1 MYMDDKYIYINDK
14 SLCEEVC
21 DEIITEFNKSNYT
34 PGTTS
39 RGIDTNMKLTY
50 DFVINGRTE
59 WKEIESMLYKE
70 LNHNIKNYIE
80 HVGQV
85 NSKLF
90 TDSTGYNPFNMNDIC
105 VDNLTF
111 QIQKYIN
118 NKGLFSPHHD
128 FNIDKTQFRI
138 FTYIWYLN
146 DVNIGGETVFNPTL
160 KITPKTGRLVIF
172 PACWTFPHQG
182 KMPISND
189 KYIITGW
196 VYKQI

>member
-1 MYMDDKYIYINDK
+1 MYMDDKYIYLNDK
-14 SLCEEVC
+14 SLCGEVC
-21 DEIITEFNKSNYT
+21 DEIITKFNKSNYT

-39 RGIDTNMKLTY
+39 RGININMKLTY
-50 DFVINGRTE
+50 DLVINGRTE
-59 WKEIESMLYKE
+59 WEEIESMLYNE
-70 LNHNIKNYIE
+70 LYHNIKNYIE
-80 HVGQV
+80 HITQV

-90 TDSTGYNPFNMNDIC
+90 AEYIPFDINEIC
-105 VDNLTF
+105 DDNLTF

-118 NKGLFSPHHD
+118 NKGMFSPHHD
-128 FNIDKTQFRI
+128 FNIEKNQFRI

-146 DVNIGGETVFNPTL
+146 DVDIGGETVFNQQI

-172 PACWTFPHQG
+172 PACWTAPHQG

-196 VYKQI
+196 VYKNI